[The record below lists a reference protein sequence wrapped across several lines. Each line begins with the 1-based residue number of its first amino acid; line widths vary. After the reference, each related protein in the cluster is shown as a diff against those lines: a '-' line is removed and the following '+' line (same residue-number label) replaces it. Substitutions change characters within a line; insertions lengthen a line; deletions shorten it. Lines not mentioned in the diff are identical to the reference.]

1 MRIVLIKFWDPC
13 AGNDSLKEMLKR
25 LEASKSIAK
34 WKENDKYEKKIISL
48 NTSTSMFKVEDDED
62 NLNDYSLKDEEML
75 VFVRQY
81 NKYMKKKV

>member
-1 MRIVLIKFWDPC
+1 
-13 AGNDSLKEMLKR
+13 MLKR

-34 WKENDKYEKKIISL
+34 RKENDKYEKKIICL